1 MNTNCV
7 YVSNTP
13 LGDYCTLANK
23 GCNISNTEGCDEPKW
38 EYLTKLAEEENDDT
52 GTI

>member
-1 MNTNCV
+1 MNTDCI

-23 GCNISNTEGCDEPKW
+23 ECNILYEKECDEPEW
-38 EYLTKLAEEENDDT
+38 NYLTKLAEEENDT